1 MPRHPVTHPYSDH
14 AAFERFMLLIA
25 VLVQHPGIGGRNSK
39 ASADQDA
46 LESVQTQMKILAHEL
61 GLNQPI
67 YSIPTLRKDLA
78 TLRQYGILQ
87 GGRYDWGYY
96 LGTGAFNRQELQL
109 AIHALAAQANY
120 QGDPRTKQVYQALAQ
135 RLKGLNLTTSGA
147 LFYPVRTQFN
157 RAIVHTDPEEMAA
170 KRQYRDTLFHCL
182 ETLETAI
189 VQGLP
194 VKIRQAR
201 NPYQNKSKSWEVYP
215 LQLLYHD
222 IAWYLIC
229 EDFTSGHL
237 SVSRVDRFKNYLQ
250 LLNSEGRG
258 IESQWRSLQA
268 AHQLLENGWGLFLGE
283 PEEQRM
289 ERQGSLTLID
299 VKVRFFPP
307 VTRFIAEGERR
318 HPKQKIRL
326 AVPDKG
332 TGEAAYL
339 DYMVKLPA
347 RSLDEFSLWINRF
360 MSSAQVLAPTTLVE
374 KHKAAAMYLIQ
385 RYQ

>member
-1 MPRHPVTHPYSDH
+1 
-14 AAFERFMLLIA
+14 MLLIA